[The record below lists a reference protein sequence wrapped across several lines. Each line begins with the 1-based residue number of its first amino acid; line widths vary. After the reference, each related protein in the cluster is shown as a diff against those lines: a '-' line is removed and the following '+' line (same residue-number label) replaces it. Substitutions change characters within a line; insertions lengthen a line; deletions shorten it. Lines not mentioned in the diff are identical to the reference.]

1 MLKEQK
7 EEAQNGTNRYQ
18 TTLPKSPDILGKLI
32 VSEKPTAKWEDVV
45 GLSAAKDTL
54 SGSIILHALQ
64 PAFFKNRSVIGNR
77 ILLFGPPGTGKSLIV
92 KAAACRA
99 NYAYLSV
106 SLADVFYCYP
116 IDVSQ

>member
-1 MLKEQK
+1 MKEQK
-7 EEAQNGTNRYQ
+7 EEAQNGKNRYQ
-18 TTLPKSPDILGKLI
+18 TTLRKSPDVLEDFII
-32 VSEKPTAKWEDVV
+32 SEKPTAKWEDVV

-77 ILLFGPPGTGKSLIV
+77 ILLFGPPGTGKSFIV

>member
-1 MLKEQK
+1 MKEQK

-18 TTLPKSPDILGKLI
+18 TTLRKSSDVLESFII
-32 VSEKPTAKWEDVV
+32 SEKPTTEWKDVV
-45 GLSAAKDTL
+45 GLSAARDTL

-64 PAFFKNRSVIGNR
+64 PAFFTNRSVIGNR
-77 ILLFGPPGTGKSLIV
+77 ILLFGPPGTGKSFIV

>member
-7 EEAQNGTNRYQ
+7 EEAQNGKNRYQ
-18 TTLPKSPDILGKLI
+18 TTLRKSSDVLESFII
-32 VSEKPTAKWEDVV
+32 SEKPTTEWKDVV
-45 GLSAAKDTL
+45 GLSAARDTL

-64 PAFFKNRSVIGNR
+64 PAFFTNRSVIGNR
-77 ILLFGPPGTGKSLIV
+77 ILLFGPPGTGKSFIV

-106 SLADVFYCYP
+106 SLADVFYCSP
-116 IDVSQ
+116 KDASL

>member
-1 MLKEQK
+1 MKEQK
-7 EEAQNGTNRYQ
+7 EEAQNGKNRYQ
-18 TTLPKSPDILGKLI
+18 MALRYSPDVLEDFII
-32 VSEKPTAKWEDVV
+32 SEKPTAKWEDVV

>member
-7 EEAQNGTNRYQ
+7 EAQNGSNSYQ
-18 TTLPKSPDILGKLI
+18 IALRKSPDVLESFII
-32 VSEKPTAKWEDVV
+32 SEKPTTEWKDVV
-45 GLSAAKDTL
+45 GLSAAKDVL

-64 PAFFKNRSVIGNR
+64 PTFFANRSVIGNR
-77 ILLFGPPGTGKSLIV
+77 ILLFGPPGTGKSFIV

>member
-1 MLKEQK
+1 MKERE
-7 EEAQNGTNRYQ
+7 EEAQNGKNRYQ
-18 TTLPKSPDILGKLI
+18 MALRKSPDVLEDFII
-32 VSEKPTAKWEDVV
+32 SEKPTTEWKDVV
-45 GLSAAKDTL
+45 GLSAAKVIL
-54 SGSIILHALQ
+54 SGSIILHASQ
-64 PAFFKNRSVIGNR
+64 PALFTNRSVIGNR

-99 NYAYLSV
+99 NYACLSV

>member
-1 MLKEQK
+1 MAL
-7 EEAQNGTNRYQ
+7 RY
-18 TTLPKSPDILGKLI
+18 SPDVLEDFII
-32 VSEKPTAKWEDVV
+32 SEKLTAKWEDVV
-45 GLSAAKDTL
+45 GLSVAKDVL

-64 PAFFKNRSVIGNR
+64 PALFKNRSVIGNR
-77 ILLFGPPGTGKSLIV
+77 ILLFGPPGTGKSFIV

-99 NYAYLSV
+99 NYACLSV